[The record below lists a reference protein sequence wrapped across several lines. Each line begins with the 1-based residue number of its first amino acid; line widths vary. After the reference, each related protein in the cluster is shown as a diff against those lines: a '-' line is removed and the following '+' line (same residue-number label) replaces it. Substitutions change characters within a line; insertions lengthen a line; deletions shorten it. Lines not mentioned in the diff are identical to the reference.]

1 MEKTLTQFVN
11 FSQENFNTPSALKET
26 LTQIINFGISIDNQ
40 EISMK
45 NDNSSIKILETKIG
59 KLSRRVVSRTNEG
72 LTVKKIF
79 IIYLGVV
86 LMKTKVYQI
95 RKM

>member
-1 MEKTLTQFVN
+1 
-11 FSQENFNTPSALKET
+11 
-26 LTQIINFGISIDNQ
+26 
-40 EISMK
+40 MK
-45 NDNSSIKILETKIG
+45 NDNSSIKNLETKIG
-59 KLSRRVVSRTNEG
+59 KLSRREVSRTNEG